1 MEFKLKAKVNLSREV
16 TVDAETLN
24 EAFEKAQVLLEESV
38 EPYEQDIV
46 GVEWDMMVPSIR
58 EYNIQMSWKM
68 NHRDS

>member
-46 GVEWDMMVPSIR
+46 GVEWDMTVPSIR
-58 EYNIQMSWKM
+58 EYNIQMSRKM
-68 NHRDS
+68 NHGDS